1 MKKIA
6 VLAVMGL
13 LVSTAA
19 FAEVAVLQDGKT
31 ITYEQGTPVMTSGST
46 PVRVL
51 YDGVEIYV
59 PQGQKVLIS
68 KAKDGKILV
77 TGTDLKGVEV
87 GKERV
92 SSKGLA
98 VFSVSPSTMKVDEI
112 KGDIAVV
119 NIIEEEQRAQKEA
132 KKAQKEAQKA
142 QKSTKTAK
150 ATTTKAN
157 TAKVATTK
165 ANNVPAQTVEFPTVS
180 EYVNEVVTQQTAQ
193 NVECLSQ
200 SSPSGVC

>member
-1 MKKIA
+1 MKKLA

-19 FAEVAVLQDGKT
+19 FAEVTVLQDGKT
-31 ITYEQGTPVMTSGST
+31 VTYEQGTPVMTSGAT

-119 NIIEEEQRAQKEA
+119 NVAEEEN
-132 KKAQKEAQKA
+132 KAQKVQKV
-142 QKSTKTAK
+142 QKDIQKTTKAAKTTATKTA
-150 ATTTKAN
+150 
-157 TAKVATTK
+157 VAK

-193 NVECLSQ
+193 DTEETCLSQ
-200 SSPSGVC
+200 SSPTGC

>member
-1 MKKIA
+1 MKKLA
-6 VLAVMGL
+6 VLAVLGL

-19 FAEVAVLQDGKT
+19 FAEVAVFQDGKT
-31 ITYEQGTPVMTSGST
+31 ITYEQGTPVMTSGTT

-51 YDGVEIYV
+51 YDGVQINV

-87 GKERV
+87 GKERI

-98 VFSVSPSTMKVDEI
+98 IFSVSPSTMKVDEV
-112 KGDIAVV
+112 KGDISVV
-119 NIIEEEQRAQKEA
+119 NVVEEEQKAQKEA
-132 KKAQKEAQKA
+132 KKVQKEAKKETKKETKKEQAQKA
-142 QKSTKTAK
+142 TSTRTSSA
-150 ATTTKAN
+150 AVQTLDFPVASEYIN
-157 TAKVATTK
+157 EVAT
-165 ANNVPAQTVEFPTVS
+165 
-180 EYVNEVVTQQTAQ
+180 QQSAQ
-193 NVECLSQ
+193 NTEECVSP

>member
-1 MKKIA
+1 MKKLA
-6 VLAVMGL
+6 VLAVIGL
-13 LVSTAA
+13 LVPTAV
-19 FAEVAVLQDGKT
+19 FAEVAVLQDGKSV
-31 ITYEQGTPVMTSGST
+31 TYEQGTPVMTSGAS

-68 KAKDGKILV
+68 KAKDGKVLV

-87 GKERV
+87 GKERI

-119 NIIEEEQRAQKEA
+119 NIVEEEQKAQKEA
-132 KKAQKEAQKA
+132 KKATKA
-142 QKSTKTAK
+142 TKAEKAVKTEKTTKAAAAK
-150 ATTTKAN
+150 ATTPAPVQLDFP
-157 TAKVATTK
+157 VA
-165 ANNVPAQTVEFPTVS
+165 S
-180 EYVNEVVTQQTAQ
+180 EYVNEVVTQQSAQ
-193 NVECLSQ
+193 NTEECMSQ
-200 SSPSGVC
+200 SSPSGAC

>member
-1 MKKIA
+1 MKKLA

-31 ITYEQGTPVMTSGST
+31 VTYEQGTPVMTSGAT

-51 YDGVEIYV
+51 YDGVQIYV

-87 GKERV
+87 GKDRV

-98 VFSVSPSTMKVDEI
+98 VFSVSPSTMKVDEV
-112 KGDIAVV
+112 KGDISVV
-119 NIIEEEQRAQKEA
+119 NIMEEEQKAQKEA
-132 KKAQKEAQKA
+132 KKAQKDAKKA
-142 QKSTKTAK
+142 QTTEQTSK
-150 ATTTKAN
+150 A
-157 TAKVATTK
+157 ATTK
-165 ANNVPAQTVEFPTVS
+165 ANNAAAQTVEFPTVS
-180 EYVNEVVTQQTAQ
+180 EYVNEVVTQQSAQ
-193 NVECLSQ
+193 DTERCLSQ
-200 SSPSGVC
+200 SSPTGC

>member
-1 MKKIA
+1 MKKLA

-13 LVSTAA
+13 LVTTAA

-31 ITYEQGTPVMTSGST
+31 VTYEQGTPVMTSGAT

-68 KAKDGKILV
+68 KAKDGKVLV

-98 VFSVSPSTMKVDEI
+98 VFSVSPSTMKVDEV
-112 KGDIAVV
+112 KGDISVV
-119 NIIEEEQRAQKEA
+119 NIMEEEQKAQKEA
-132 KKAQKEAQKA
+132 KKAQKATKA
-142 QKSTKTAK
+142 AKTEK
-150 ATTTKAN
+150 TTKAA
-157 TAKVATTK
+157 TAKTSNATT
-165 ANNVPAQTVEFPTVS
+165 AQTVDFPTVS
-180 EYVNEVVTQQTAQ
+180 EYVNEVVTQQSAQ
-193 NVECLSQ
+193 DTETCLSQ
-200 SSPSGVC
+200 SSPSGC

>member
-1 MKKIA
+1 MKKLA

-13 LVSTAA
+13 LVNTAA

-31 ITYEQGTPVMTSGST
+31 VTYEQGTPVMTSGAT

-68 KAKDGKILV
+68 KAKDGKVLV

-98 VFSVSPSTMKVDEI
+98 VFSVSPSTMKVDEV
-112 KGDIAVV
+112 KGDISVV
-119 NIIEEEQRAQKEA
+119 NIMEEEQKAQKEA
-132 KKAQKEAQKA
+132 KKAQKATKA
-142 QKSTKTAK
+142 AKTEK
-150 ATTTKAN
+150 TTKAA
-157 TAKVATTK
+157 TAKT
-165 ANNVPAQTVEFPTVS
+165 NNVTTAQTVDFPTVS
-180 EYVNEVVTQQTAQ
+180 EYVNEVVTQQSAQ
-193 NVECLSQ
+193 DTETCLSQ
-200 SSPSGVC
+200 SSPSGC

>member
-1 MKKIA
+1 MKKLA
-6 VLAVMGL
+6 VLAVIGL
-13 LVSTAA
+13 LVPAAA
-19 FAEVAVLQDGKT
+19 FAEVAVLQDGKSV
-31 ITYEQGTPVMTSGST
+31 TYEQGTPVMTSGAS

-87 GKERV
+87 GKERI

-119 NIIEEEQRAQKEA
+119 NIVEEEQKAQKEA
-132 KKAQKEAQKA
+132 KKATKA
-142 QKSTKTAK
+142 EKAVKTEKTTKAAAAK
-150 ATTTKAN
+150 ATTPAPVQLDFP
-157 TAKVATTK
+157 VA
-165 ANNVPAQTVEFPTVS
+165 S
-180 EYVNEVVTQQTAQ
+180 EYVNEVVTQQSAQ
-193 NVECLSQ
+193 NTEECMSQ
-200 SSPSGVC
+200 SSPSGAC